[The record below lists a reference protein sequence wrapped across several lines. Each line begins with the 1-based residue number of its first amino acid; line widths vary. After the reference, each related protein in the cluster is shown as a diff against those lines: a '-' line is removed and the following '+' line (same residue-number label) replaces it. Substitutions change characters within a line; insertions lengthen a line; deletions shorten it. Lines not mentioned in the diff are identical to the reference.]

1 MSFFDCKEM
10 IFDKEYAFTNYAAD
24 PSKSIRFK
32 NFDELIK
39 FINDIIFDDCVRNG
53 SSFIFCY
60 YGKDLFFKTLPINA
74 KSNNISLQ

>member
-24 PSKSIRFK
+24 PSKSIRYK

-39 FINDIIFDDCVRNG
+39 FINDIIFDDCVRVG

-60 YGKDLFFKTLPINA
+60 YGKDLFFKTLPTNS
-74 KSNNISLQ
+74 KLNNISL